1 MSERELLD
9 GYEFY
14 DDDVSYIK
22 TDYIY
27 NWIKLKTPGECGK
40 SKRADWAHGDH
51 EEIVLSI
58 DDITAMANQL
68 GFDVVLS

>member
-1 MSERELLD
+1 MSGVELLD
-9 GYEFY
+9 GYEFH
-14 DDDVSYIK
+14 DDEVSYIE
-22 TDYIY
+22 TDYTHDR
-27 NWIKLKTPGECGK
+27 IKLRTPGEG
-40 SKRADWAHGDH
+40 DEPGDH